1 MTKEKHIGFRVTD
14 EEYGT
19 IKAKA
24 EKSRMSISRYVLSAA
39 LEKEIVVIEELKEF
53 ARQLG
58 KVGNNLNQAV
68 ILLRQRHI
76 DHLNVDGV
84 KKVVDNIWRLL
95 TSLTGRTKR

>member
-1 MTKEKHIGFRVTD
+1 MYYRQ
-14 EEYGT
+14 
-19 IKAKA
+19 
-24 EKSRMSISRYVLSAA
+24 L
-39 LEKEIVVIEELKEF
+39 VVIEELKEF

>member
-39 LEKEIVVIEELKEF
+39 
-53 ARQLG
+53 
-58 KVGNNLNQAV
+58 
-68 ILLRQRHI
+68 
-76 DHLNVDGV
+76 
-84 KKVVDNIWRLL
+84 
-95 TSLTGRTKR
+95 SCY